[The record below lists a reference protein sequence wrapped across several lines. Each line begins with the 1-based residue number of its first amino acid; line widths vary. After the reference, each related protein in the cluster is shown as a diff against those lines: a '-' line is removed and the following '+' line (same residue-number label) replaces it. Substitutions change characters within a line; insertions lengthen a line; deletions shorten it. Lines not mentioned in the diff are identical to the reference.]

1 MNPTDPSRS
10 LREFVHVAFR
20 HKRKV
25 ALCFLAVLA
34 ATAVFTLVSPRAY
47 RSQAKLFVRLGRENA
62 TLDPTAAVGQG
73 PVVAVPQSR
82 ENEIVTAVEILKSRI
97 LVEKVVDAI
106 GPPTILGE
114 SPSSDEVGQRYRAVV
129 KL

>member
-1 MNPTDPSRS
+1 MKLADPSQP
-10 LREFVHVAFR
+10 LRDFVRIIFR
-20 HKRKV
+20 HRRK
-25 ALCFLAVLA
+25 ALTCALAILA
-34 ATAVFTLVSPRAY
+34 ATALITLVSPRAY

-82 ENEIVTAVEILKSRI
+82 DAELVTAVEILKSRI

-114 SPSSDEVGQRYRAVV
+114 PPSADE
-129 KL
+129 